1 MIKSRYY
8 SPEELQKLVS
18 ETEDQLDRMQHEAR
32 LNEGI
37 ARLEA
42 YMAAHPDE
50 VANDPL
56 VKSLRALPAAPGIT
70 PAPAVQPAPAPTPV
84 APAPSGYKSRAQLE
98 REKPWLAPR
107 KPEVESVI
115 DPYAGRQPNRI
126 RIG

>member
-1 MIKSRYY
+1 MS
-8 SPEELQKLVS
+8 KLW
-18 ETEDQLDRMQHEAR
+18 TPQQLEQIARECEVEIDRRESEAR

-56 VKSLRALPAAPGIT
+56 VKRLRALPARPGVA
-70 PAPAVQPAPAPTPV
+70 PAPAVRPAPAL
-84 APAPSGYKSRAQLE
+84 ASPAPSGYKSRAELE

-115 DPYAGRQPNRI
+115 DPYAGRKANRI